1 MSVYGING
9 SAIVLCAL
17 SAKSSEAEDGGVLK
31 NSTLIT
37 PAQAKELTEV
47 MGRLNLH
54 TSNGCE
60 EKHSFLQSA
69 SFASVAPSKSMA
81 EIVGR
86 SKVNVKS
93 NIFDQ
98 DPYKTAANKNRAIEV
113 AIGKELSV
121 NDELNAIAKSIRLST
136 GAPMRFGDF
145 TPEQQEKIRHESK
158 NIGGAKEL
166 IADKDNLD
174 AHVLAT
180 LIKAE
185 DEIYNVPGMERRQ
198 CMFNHVRAPDNP
210 IFPWNW
216 HRFDLEIWKVNN
228 PIQYPADVANLIAD
242 RWNELVSRRS
252 DEPNYFRDAFGIVD
266 HRDGILHILQ
276 GMEPSARKALFE
288 TMNISWS
295 TEVFTSDEANARD
308 SNPLGSQFRQHTTGG
323 LSNVVRWSD
332 TEDKSVNQW
341 VLDAIAHGK
350 PVLSGPSGHTLR
362 YLNHYAMCREMLSY
376 DKHTDT
382 SQIPT
387 LEEARLVMLG
397 NLLPPKNHHSYHEI
411 MLASVGVFDGE
422 MALEYSNKLNYDD
435 LKSTSLGS
443 EVLTSVLRRAV

>member
-1 MSVYGING
+1 MSVYAINR
-9 SAIVLCAL
+9 SAVVLCAL
-17 SAKSSEAEDGGVLK
+17 SAKSFEAEDRNVLK

-37 PAQAKELTEV
+37 PAQAKELSEV
-47 MGRLNLH
+47 VARLNLH
-54 TSNGCE
+54 TSTPREGKDAFSQPVPFANVSPSRSME
-60 EKHSFLQSA
+60 EIA
-69 SFASVAPSKSMA
+69 
-81 EIVGR
+81 GR
-86 SKVNVKS
+86 GKVNVGA
-93 NIFDQ
+93 NVFDQ
-98 DPYKTAANKNRAIEV
+98 DPYKATANKNRAIEV
-113 AIGKELSV
+113 AIGKELATS
-121 NDELNAIAKSIRLST
+121 EKLNAIAKHIRLSS
-136 GAPMRFGDF
+136 GAPMRFADF

-210 IFPWNW
+210 IFPWNS

-228 PIQYPADVANLIAD
+228 PIQYPANVANLIAD
-242 RWNELVSRRS
+242 RWNELVAGKS
-252 DEPNYFRDAFGIVD
+252 DEPNYFQDAFGIVD

-276 GMEPSARKALFE
+276 NMEPSARKALFE
-288 TMNISWS
+288 TLNISWS
-295 TEVFTSDEANARD
+295 TEIFTDDEANSRD
-308 SNPLGSQFRQHTTGG
+308 SNPLGSQYRQHTTGG

-332 TEDKSVNQW
+332 AEDKNVNQW

-350 PVLSGPSGHTLR
+350 PVISGPSGHNLR

-376 DKHTDT
+376 DKDTDT
-382 SQIPT
+382 RQLPT

-422 MALEYSNKLNYDD
+422 AALEYSNKLNYDD
-435 LKSTSLGS
+435 LKSTSIGREILS
-443 EVLTSVLRRAV
+443 SVLSRAV

>member
-1 MSVYGING
+1 MYGINR
-9 SAIVLCAL
+9 AAVVMCAL
-17 SAKSSEAEDGGVLK
+17 SAKSSEAEDRGVLR
-31 NSTLIT
+31 NASVIT
-37 PAQAKELTEV
+37 SAQAKELRQV
-47 MGRLNLH
+47 MDRLNLH
-54 TSNGCE
+54 TSSPREGRPV
-60 EKHSFLQSA
+60 FLQPV
-69 SFASVAPSKSMA
+69 SFASVLPSKSMEA
-81 EIVGR
+81 IVGR
-86 SKVNVKS
+86 GQVNVEA
-93 NIFDQ
+93 NVFDQ
-98 DPYKTAANKNRAIEV
+98 DPYRTTAEKNRIIEV
-113 AIGKELSV
+113 AIGKGLATS
-121 NDELNAIAKSIRLST
+121 DRLNAIAKAIRLNS

-145 TPEQQEKIRHESK
+145 TPEQQERIRHESK

-198 CMFNHVRAPDNP
+198 CMFNHVRTPDNP
-210 IFPWNW
+210 IFPWNS

-228 PIQYPADVANLIAD
+228 PIQYPAGVANLIAD
-242 RWNELVSRRS
+242 RWNDLVASKG
-252 DEPNYFRDAFGIVD
+252 DEPNYFKDTFGIAD

-288 TMNISWS
+288 TLNVSWS
-295 TEVFTSDEANARD
+295 TETFTDDEANSRD

-341 VLDAIAHGK
+341 VLDAVAHGK

-362 YLNHYAMCREMLSY
+362 YLNHYAMCRELLSY
-376 DKHTDT
+376 DKDIDI

-422 MALEYSNKLNYDD
+422 AALGYSNKLNYDD
-435 LKSTSLGS
+435 LKSTSIGS
-443 EVLTSVLRRAV
+443 EILASVLK